1 MVLKTP
7 LGDPGEDVPP
17 APLSGRLRA
26 YPRLILFANIALTLV
41 MALLYATDHWRP
53 CLYCDFVAFYSA
65 AEVAA
70 QNGAAATYDPAVM
83 LPLQKSYG
91 LLPED
96 YGWLPY
102 SYPPPYLFAI
112 FWLPLLPLHLAATLF
127 VAASFALFFL
137 AVRPLLADRDDLI
150 VLLAAPVVWVNAWH
164 GQNAFLT
171 VALAVF
177 AYRWLRVR
185 QVRAG
190 LALAVLTVKPHLGL
204 LWPVVL
210 LMKGRWVAI
219 GVALAGALSLAGLA
233 LALYG
238 ADAWR
243 DFVALGLAGIHANLS
258 TGELPISM
266 VSSPY
271 AWLLLLGVPDRIAMA
286 VHLAAALIALAVLI
300 RLLQLGTPYRYAMA
314 YLFTATLFV
323 TPHNFPYDW
332 MFVLI
337 GLLIVWQETRRT
349 GFLPY
354 ELVGL
359 IIGYLA
365 PFVIQSLRYVDLP
378 IAAPTLLLVVA
389 VVARRAFHEARRSQA
404 RADRALTVPDRRT
417 G

>member
-1 MVLKTP
+1 
-7 LGDPGEDVPP
+7 
-17 APLSGRLRA
+17 
-26 YPRLILFANIALTLV
+26 
-41 MALLYATDHWRP
+41 MAILYAADLWRP
-53 CLYCDFVAFYSA
+53 CLYCDFVAFYA
-65 AEVAA
+65 AADLTAQGGVAA
-70 QNGAAATYDPAVM
+70 IYDMSVM
-83 LPLQKSYG
+83 VPQQIGYG
-91 LLPED
+91 VLPED

-102 SYPPPYLFAI
+102 SYPPPYMFAI
-112 FWLPLLPLHLAATLF
+112 FWLPVLPFHLAATLF
-127 VAASFALFFL
+127 VAASFALFFV

-177 AYRWLRVR
+177 ACRWLMVR

-219 GVALAGALSLAGLA
+219 GVALAGALALAGAA

-238 ADAWR
+238 AQAWHA
-243 DFVALGLAGIHANLS
+243 FVAQGLAGIHANLVS
-258 TGELPISM
+258 GDLPIAM

-271 AWLLLLGVPDRIAMA
+271 AWLLLLGVPDPVAMA
-286 VHLAAALIALAVLI
+286 VHLGAALIAFGVLI
-300 RLLQLGTPYRYAMA
+300 QLLRIGTPYRFAMA

-337 GLLIVWQETRRT
+337 GLLIVWQQTRRS

-354 ELVGL
+354 ELAGL
-359 IIGYLA
+359 IVGYVA
-365 PFVIQSLRYVDLP
+365 PFVIQSLRDVDLP
-378 IAAPTLLLVVA
+378 IAAPTLLLVV
-389 VVARRAFHEARRSQA
+389 VIVARRAFYEARRA
-404 RADRALTVPDRRT
+404 GRADTAA
-417 G
+417 